1 MQRDNRDKMNAD
13 RLSDVAALAMEET
26 LSGDGLPDDE
36 GILALLDLLEEAG
49 EFEMP
54 DDETLQR
61 QKQQTLRR
69 LRAKKRFSP
78 RRVLAAAAAFAVLL
92 TAAVLGVLQQSGK
105 LDLLPSISVSD
116 PEGGTMQVQ
125 ELLESLH
132 AHAFRNVAL
141 SQVFFQEGWTATAP
155 TFYTENGKQCADFQV
170 YRADACYCFSLKT
183 GEVPADDYAALGAER
198 VLTVEKQ
205 VVVYVF
211 GNSDPDMSEMRYRLN
226 DLTYSV
232 TANVP
237 AQTMIHAANQIET
250 A

>member
-1 MQRDNRDKMNAD
+1 MSQFEHYVR
-13 RLSDVAALAMEET
+13 
-26 LSGDGLPDDE
+26 SGN
-36 GILALLDLLEEAG
+36 
-49 EFEMP
+49 
-54 DDETLQR
+54 
-61 QKQQTLRR
+61 KNLRMGYTTGTC
-69 LRAKKRFSP
+69 AS
-78 RRVLAAAAAFAVLL
+78 LAAGAAA
-92 TAAVLGVLQQSGK
+92 
-105 LDLLPSISVSD
+105 
-116 PEGGTMQVQ
+116 
-125 ELLESLH
+125 
-132 AHAFRNVAL
+132 RYAL
-141 SQVFFQEGWTATAP
+141 
-155 TFYTENGKQCADFQV
+155 
-170 YRADACYCFSLKT
+170 T